1 MLRSSTWGFLA
12 AALVLGGGAALWEL
26 VWKPRQA
33 EQEITAQRLFSF
45 KEAEVKAIRL
55 ENGTGTLVFERQA
68 PGQWRIRKPRD
79 VRANDATIAF
89 LLSQMTAAQ
98 GERKIEAKPEQ
109 RADFG
114 LDRPQATVTVTL
126 ENGQT
131 HQLIV
136 GGMDFSGASL
146 YALVDP
152 PRDQAKA
159 SELPVYVTTIDL
171 QTATIRP
178 LSEWQAPP
186 PQDQSERKP

>member
-1 MLRSSTWGFLA
+1 EMA
-12 AALVLGGGAALWEL
+12 
-26 VWKPRQA
+26 
-33 EQEITAQRLFSF
+33 AQRLFNF

-55 ENGTGTLVFERQA
+55 DNAAGTLVFERQA
-68 PGQWRIRKPRD
+68 PGQWRMRKPRD

-98 GERKIEAKPEQ
+98 EERQIEAKPEQ
-109 RADFG
+109 KADFG
-114 LDRPQATVTVTL
+114 LNQPQATVTVTL

-136 GGMDFSGASL
+136 GAMDFSGAFL

-152 PRDQAKA
+152 PADSAKTP
-159 SELPVYVTTIDL
+159 ELPVYVTTIDL

-178 LSEWQAPP
+178 LSEWLAPP
-186 PQDQSERKP
+186 PQNQSERKP